1 MKPLKL
7 FCVGLLL
14 CPVLCFLLE
23 TSTPP
28 SALLTFE
35 LKEKA
40 GLKSDAMSVFAM
52 RMNIPDFERQKTQVS
67 GQEKNCFGAVL
78 TNAP

>member
-7 FCVGLLL
+7 FCVGLL
-14 CPVLCFLLE
+14 CPVLCVLLE
-23 TSTPP
+23 TPTPP

-40 GLKSDAMSVFAM
+40 GLKSGAVSVFAI
-52 RMNIPDFERQKTQVS
+52 RINVPDFERQETQDS
-67 GQEKNCFGAVL
+67 GQEKNYFCADL